1 MKKKIFIFF
10 LELLTN
16 FHLKRVFKFFKKKK
30 LKIIFDVGSYKG
42 EFVDIFANEYKNA
55 KFYLF
60 EPMQESFFYLKKKF
74 KNKKNICIINKGI
87 CDKNM
92 VLPLNVNVTSNA
104 STFSEMNDNAFFY
117 KLRKF
122 LLGEKKLVIKKEI
135 CKLTSLDEFTKKN
148 NVNNIDLLK
157 IDVEGFEFKA
167 LKGAKDILKKTKYIL
182 IEITFSN
189 IFKNYDN
196 KKIDYFLKQIGFK
209 KERRY
214 LFPILNFE
222 DRIYKN
228 LNINLL

>member
-1 MKKKIFIFF
+1 MKKKIFIFL
-10 LELLTN
+10 LELLSD
-16 FHLKRVFKFFKKKK
+16 FHLKRIFKFFKKKK

-42 EFVDIFANEYKNA
+42 KFVDIFVNENKNS

-92 VLPLNVNVTSNA
+92 VLALNVNVTSNA
-104 STFSEMNDNAFFY
+104 STFSELNNNAFFC

-122 LLGEKKLVIKKEI
+122 LLGEQKLVKKKEI
-135 CKLTSLDEFTKKN
+135 CKLISLDEFVKKN
-148 NVNNIDLLK
+148 NVKYIDLLK
-157 IDVEGFEFKA
+157 IDVEGFELKV
-167 LKGAKDILKKTKYIL
+167 LKGAKNILKNTEYIL

-189 IFKNYDN
+189 IFKNYDYQ
-196 KKIDYFLKQIGFK
+196 KIDNFLKQIGFK
-209 KERRY
+209 EERSY

-228 LNINLL
+228 LNINL

>member
-10 LELLTN
+10 LELLSY
-16 FHLKRVFKFFKKKK
+16 FHLKRIYKFFKKKE
-30 LKIIFDVGSYKG
+30 LKIIFDIGSYKG
-42 EFVDIFANEYKNA
+42 EFVDIFVNKYNST

-60 EPMQESFFYLKKKF
+60 EPMQENFFYLKKKF
-74 KNKKNICIINKGI
+74 INNKNIFIINKGL

-92 VLPLNVNVTSNA
+92 FLPLYINVTSNA
-104 STFSEMNDNAFFY
+104 STFSKLNNNAFFC

-135 CKLTSLDEFTKKN
+135 CKLTSLDEFVKKN
-148 NVNNIDLLK
+148 NVDYIDLLK
-157 IDVEGFEFKA
+157 IDVEGFEFKV
-167 LKGAKDILKKTKYIL
+167 LKGAKNILKKTKYIL
-182 IEITFSN
+182 IEITFSD
-189 IFKNYDN
+189 IFKSYNH
-196 KKIDYFLKQIGFK
+196 KKIDNFLEQIGFK
-209 KERRY
+209 KERSY

>member
-1 MKKKIFIFF
+1 MKKKIFIFL

-16 FHLKRVFKFFKKKK
+16 FHLKRIFKFFKKKK

-42 EFVDIFANEYKNA
+42 EFVDTFVDEYKNS

-60 EPMQESFFYLKKKF
+60 EPMQESFFYLKNKF
-74 KNKKNICIINKGI
+74 KNKKNICIINRGVS
-87 CDKNM
+87 DKNM
-92 VLPLNVNVTSNA
+92 VLELNVNVTSNA
-104 STFSEMNDNAFFY
+104 STFSELNNNAFFC

-135 CKLTSLDEFTKKN
+135 CKLISLDEFVKKN
-148 NVNNIDLLK
+148 NVKYIDLLK
-157 IDVEGFEFKA
+157 IDVEGFELKA
-167 LKGAKDILKKTKYIL
+167 LKGAKNILKKTEYIL

-189 IFKNYDN
+189 IFKNYDY
-196 KKIDYFLKQIGFK
+196 KKIDNFLKQIGFK
-209 KERRY
+209 EERSY

>member
-1 MKKKIFIFF
+1 M
-10 LELLTN
+10 
-16 FHLKRVFKFFKKKK
+16 
-30 LKIIFDVGSYKG
+30 
-42 EFVDIFANEYKNA
+42 
-55 KFYLF
+55 
-60 EPMQESFFYLKKKF
+60 
-74 KNKKNICIINKGI
+74 
-87 CDKNM
+87 
-92 VLPLNVNVTSNA
+92 PLNVNVTSNA
-104 STFSEMNDNAFFY
+104 STFSEMNNNAFFY

>member
-1 MKKKIFIFF
+1 MKKKIFIF
-10 LELLTN
+10 LLKLLSD
-16 FHLKRVFKFFKKKK
+16 FHLKRIFKFFKKKK
-30 LKIIFDVGSYKG
+30 LKIIFDVGSHKG
-42 EFVDIFANEYKNA
+42 KFIDIFVNENKNS

-92 VLPLNVNVTSNA
+92 VLALNVNVTSNA
-104 STFSEMNDNAFFY
+104 STFSELNNNAFFY

-122 LLGEKKLVIKKEI
+122 LLGEQKLVKKKEI
-135 CKLTSLDEFTKKN
+135 CKLISLDEFVKKN
-148 NVNNIDLLK
+148 NVKYIDLLK
-157 IDVEGFEFKA
+157 IDVEGFELKV
-167 LKGAKDILKKTKYIL
+167 LKGAKNILKNTEYIL

-189 IFKNYDN
+189 IFKNYDYQ
-196 KKIDYFLKQIGFK
+196 KIDNFLKQIGFK
-209 KERRY
+209 EERSY

-228 LNINLL
+228 LNINL